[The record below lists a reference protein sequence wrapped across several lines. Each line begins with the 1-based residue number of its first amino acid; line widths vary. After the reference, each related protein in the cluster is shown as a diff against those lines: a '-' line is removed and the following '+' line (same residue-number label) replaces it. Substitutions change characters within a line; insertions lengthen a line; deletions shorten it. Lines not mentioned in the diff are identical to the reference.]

1 MNLTAMRPSPL
12 SRKGIRQFLLMGMTS
27 VLILTCLFRL
37 HAEPGMHD
45 WYEKSLS
52 FAFEL
57 KGTVTDADGNPLE
70 GVSVTVIGQ
79 AQGVSTDREGKFTIT
94 ASENARIRF
103 THVGFESTEVQVK
116 NQSPLAIVLTPLAS
130 SLKDVVVV
138 GYGTQ
143 SKKSVTGSVSSV
155 SAKQLQDRSVVSFTE
170 AIAGQVAG
178 VQVQQTSNAPGAG
191 LNIKIRGVGSVSA
204 DNTPLYVIDGVP
216 VDNSASSFG
225 AQGGDWSGMVN
236 TPTNPMAFINPADI
250 QSIDILKDA
259 SATAIYGSRGSNG
272 VVIITTK
279 SGIKGR
285 AQIGVNVSTGWQNVS
300 HKMSMLTKEEW
311 VAEQIDIRNYNHMY
325 SQGQLIP
332 GRSESD
338 PNSVR
343 AVGNKIPNEFKDPSL
358 LPSVNWQDVV
368 FQTAPMSN
376 YQISAS
382 GGSENVKYYISG
394 NYIDQQAVTRGNGYK
409 KYSLRSNIDATI
421 TKRIKVGI
429 RIAPSYSTNDI
440 NTSGGLTY
448 YGGVSTAALT
458 APPAVSI
465 YTADGKYATTQP
477 ITYDDGTPPGSIFF
491 SNGLGL
497 SKEHKLVQRLFN
509 TVGTIFA
516 TVDILDNL
524 SFRTSFNGDI
534 TSNNMD
540 RFVPSTISVAGT
552 NLYGSTFSG
561 TNLSWSN
568 ENTLSYNKTFAGKHN
583 VGALVGFS
591 EQMATFT
598 SSGIAANN
606 YPNDL
611 VRTVNAGTVTAI
623 TASKS
628 QWSMA
633 SLITRLNYDYGEKYY
648 LTASFRRDGSSRFG
662 ANSKWG
668 SFPSVGVSWRVSQE
682 KFMESLKPVSELKLR
697 ASYGIVGNDQ
707 IGNYGSIG
715 SVGLSK
721 YVLGTGDGSVVNGLS
736 QYSLGN
742 PRLSWEQSKATDLGI
757 EIGLLDNRINITA
770 DYYNKVS
777 SGMLFNVPVPSF
789 TGFSN
794 TLRNLGQIRNK
805 GFELQIE
812 SRNISNANF
821 TWVTTVNVAANKNR
835 VERLNESNDPILT
848 RNQGVVN
855 AYTHRTVVG
864 LPVASYYGYIY
875 DGVFKNATELA
886 NGAKLASGATYVGDP
901 RLKDISGPNGTPDGV
916 IDDYDKTELGN
927 NLPAYT
933 FGITNRITYKNFDF
947 SFLIQGVQGVDVL
960 NLLKTTSTHKL
971 VSSLFKNYW
980 KSEAEP
986 GDGMMFRPT
995 YGGYQGNNPI
1005 ITSWLVEDG
1014 SFVRIRNIA
1023 LGYRVPQLFNGAVK
1037 NARLYVNVENLYT
1050 FTNYKGY
1057 NPEVNTVEGTNNLTP
1072 GMDFGTF
1079 PMTRTITVGLNITL

>member
-1 MNLTAMRPSPL
+1 MKRI
-12 SRKGIRQFLLMGMTS
+12 G
-27 VLILTCLFRL
+27 LIILHVLTCLSFGYTQSRVVTGRVTDEEKGAPL
-37 HAEPGMHD
+37 PGV
-45 WYEKSLS
+45 SIS
-52 FAFEL
+52 V
-57 KGTVTDADGNPLE
+57 KGAKTGTTTDADGKFSINAPARGTLVFSFV
-70 GVSVTVIGQ
+70 GYS
-79 AQGVSTDREGKFTIT
+79 AREEAINGRT
-94 ASENARIRF
+94 AMDIALTAGNAALN
-103 THVGFESTEVQVK
+103 E
-116 NQSPLAIVLTPLAS
+116 
-130 SLKDVVVV
+130 VVVV

-143 SKKSVTGSVSSV
+143 SKKSITGSVSSV

-216 VDNSASSFG
+216 IDNSASSYN
-225 AQGGDWSGMVN
+225 AQGGSWAGMVN

-279 SGIKGR
+279 TGMKGR
-285 AQIGVNVSTGWQNVS
+285 AQIGVNISTGWQSVS
-300 HKMSMLTKEEW
+300 HKMPMLTKEEW
-311 VAEQIDIRNYNHMY
+311 IAEQIDIRNYNHMY
-325 SQGQLIP
+325 SLGELIP

-338 PNSVR
+338 PNSAR
-343 AVGNKIPNEFKDPSL
+343 AAANKIPNEFKDPSL

-376 YQISAS
+376 YQVSAS

-394 NYIDQQAVTRGNGYK
+394 NYIDQQAVTKGNGYK

-421 TKRIKVGI
+421 TRRIKVGI

-465 YTADGKYATTQP
+465 YTADGKYATTQA
-477 ITYDDGTPPGSIFF
+477 ITFDDGTPPANIFF

-497 SKEHKLVQRLFN
+497 SKEHKLTQRLFN

-540 RFVPSTISVAGT
+540 RFVPSTISVSGT

-568 ENTLSYNKTFAGKHN
+568 ENTLSYSNTFAGKHN

-598 SSGIAANN
+598 SSGISANN
-606 YPNDL
+606 FPNDL

-633 SLITRLNYDYGEKYY
+633 SLITRLNYDYNEKYY
-648 LTASFRRDGSSRFG
+648 LTATFRRDGSSRFG
-662 ANSKWG
+662 ARSKWG
-668 SFPSVGVSWRVSQE
+668 SFPSVGVSWRIAQE
-682 KFMESLKPVSELKLR
+682 KFMEPVKFISELKLR

-757 EIGLLDNRINITA
+757 EVGLLDSRINITA

-805 GFELQIE
+805 GFELQVE
-812 SRNISNANF
+812 SRNINNANF
-821 TWVTTVNVAANKNR
+821 SWITTVNVAANKNR

-875 DGVFKNATELA
+875 DGIFKNADELA
-886 NGAKLASGATYVGDP
+886 KGAKLASGTTYVGDP
-901 RLKDISGPNGTPDGV
+901 KLRDISGPNGTPDGV

-960 NLLKTTSTHKL
+960 NLLKTTSTHRL

-986 GDGMMFRPT
+986 GDGMTFRPT
-995 YGGYQGNNPI
+995 YAAYQGNNPI

-1014 SFVRIRNIA
+1014 SFVRIRNVA
-1023 LGYRVPQLFNGAVK
+1023 LGYRFPQLFNGAIK

-1057 NPEVNTVEGTNNLTP
+1057 NPEVNTVEGTDNLTP

-1079 PMTRTITVGLNITL
+1079 PMTRTITLGLNITF